1 MIDKLTTLIIIL
13 RGAMNKERFG
23 RLLDLMHKENL
34 DAIVLNPGFSF
45 KYLAN
50 LEFHLMERPTILV
63 ITKNGESQLIL
74 PELEA
79 SRALKEFSEEEIFT
93 YSDNPAL
100 WSDFFKQTI
109 TKLNLGKCSIGV
121 EANRFRFLELELI
134 QNSLPDCKIVSANSV
149 FSNFRIIKNS
159 TEIEYMREAALIA
172 QNALIETLKQPVVG
186 MTEINLA
193 SLLTINLLKHGSGE
207 LPFSPIIAAGPN
219 SADPHA
225 TPSDHVISTGELLLF
240 DWGAS
245 YKGYAS
251 DITRTFAV
259 GTVDPMF
266 YEIAKLVGDAN
277 KQGRLTSKPGVTAGS
292 IDDATRAIITNAGFG
307 EYFNHRTGHG
317 LGMDAHESPYI
328 FSENQQILEPGMVF
342 TIEPGVYLPGKG
354 GVRIEDD
361 VVITDTGSR
370 SLTDLPRD
378 LKQIG

>member
-1 MIDKLTTLIIIL
+1 
-13 RGAMNKERFG
+13 MNKERLE
-23 RLLDLMHKENL
+23 RLITLMIKENL

-45 KYLAN
+45 KYLTN
-50 LEFHLMERPTILV
+50 LEFHLMERPTVLI
-63 ITKNGESQLIL
+63 ITKDGDTQLIL

-79 SRALKEFSEEEIFT
+79 SRALQEFSKEEVFT

-100 WSDFFKQTI
+100 WPDFFKKTI
-109 TKLNLGKCSIGV
+109 SKLNLEKCSIGV
-121 EANRFRFLELELI
+121 EANRIRFLEIELI
-134 QNSLPDCKIVSANSV
+134 QNSLPECKIVNANSV

-159 TEIEYMREAALIA
+159 SEIEYMREAAIIA
-172 QNALIETLKQPVVG
+172 QKALLETLQQPVVG

-193 SLLTINLLKHGSGE
+193 SLLKINLLKQGSDE
-207 LPFSPIIAAGPN
+207 LPFGPIVAAGPN

-225 TPSDHVISTGELLLF
+225 TPSDHVISTGELLLI

-259 GTVDPMF
+259 GNVDPMF
-266 YEIAKLVGDAN
+266 HEIAKVVGDAN
-277 KQGRLTSKPGVTAGS
+277 KQGRSASRPDVTAGS
-292 IDDATRAIITNAGFG
+292 IDDATRAVINNAGFG
-307 EYFNHRTGHG
+307 KYFTHRTGHG

-328 FSENQQILEPGMVF
+328 FSENQQILESGMVF
-342 TIEPGVYLPGKG
+342 TIEPGIYFPGKG

>member
-1 MIDKLTTLIIIL
+1 
-13 RGAMNKERFG
+13 MNKERFEK
-23 RLLDLMHKENL
+23 LLTLMNKENL
-34 DAIVLNPGFSF
+34 DAVVLNPGFSF

-63 ITKNGESQLIL
+63 ITKDGNSQLIL

-79 SRALKEFSEEEIFT
+79 TRALKEFSKEEIFT

-100 WSDFFKQTI
+100 WSDFFKKTL
-109 TKLNLGKCSIGV
+109 TKLELEKCTIGV
-121 EANRFRFLELELI
+121 EANRIRFLELELI
-134 QNSLPDCKIVSANSV
+134 QNSLPYCKIVSANSV
-149 FSNFRIIKNS
+149 FSNFRIIKDS
-159 TEIEYMREAALIA
+159 IEIEYMREAAIIA
-172 QNALIETLKQPVVG
+172 QNALLETLKQTVVG
-186 MTEINLA
+186 MTEIKLA
-193 SLLTINLLKHGSGE
+193 SLLTINLLKQGSGE
-207 LPFSPIIAAGPN
+207 LPFGPIVAAGPN

-225 TPSDHVISTGELLLF
+225 TPSDHVISTGELLLI

-259 GTVDPMF
+259 GDVDPIF
-266 YEIAKLVGDAN
+266 HEIAKVVGDAN
-277 KQGRLTSKPGVTAGS
+277 MQGRTASKPGVAAGS
-292 IDDATRAIITNAGFG
+292 IDDATRAVITNAGFG
-307 EYFNHRTGHG
+307 KYFTHRTGHG

-328 FSENQQILEPGMVF
+328 FSENQQILESGMVF
-342 TIEPGVYLPGKG
+342 TIEPGIYFPGKG